1 MIFIRKFLLLIP
13 ILLLILIGCST
24 NQTLEPPTNF
34 RYESGFLYWTEI
46 PSADHYVIE
55 INGVT
60 KLAYNNKLDLKDY
73 PTANYTTR
81 IATFS
86 KGKLSSFSSYIQ
98 FQLIQQE
105 QIENI
110 TLTSTN
116 ITWDLVVGLTY
127 QVKITNVSTNQV
139 IQSLNLLESTFNY
152 KNLEP
157 GLYEFEIQLLLDTH
171 VVSTKVF
178 RVDTNT
184 YEYVRNAGMVIEHI
198 PDALYVGQQILALDV
213 DYTTDEYGILIDSD
227 YIDALEGLGFVLM
240 GIADEIPTYCYV
252 NLVIIAVP
260 EIISSNSVTY
270 NGNDIS
276 FLFNLS
282 GGTFNGLGGNNIAG
296 SDYTFSGSTLT
307 IHASYINNIIATEP
321 TRKTLILTYVLQ
333 NDPHVVIGYL
343 FITLP

>member
-1 MIFIRKFLLLIP
+1 MIFIRKLLLCLP
-13 ILLLILIGCST
+13 ILLLILVGCT
-24 NQTLEPPTNF
+24 TTKPLEPPTNF

-55 INGVT
+55 INGVS
-60 KLAYNNKLDLKDY
+60 KLAYNNKFDLKDY
-73 PTANYTTR
+73 PTANYNAR

-98 FQLIQQE
+98 YQLIQDE

-116 ITWDLVVGLTY
+116 VSWDSVVGLIY

-139 IQSLNLLESTFNY
+139 IQSLNLIESSY
-152 KNLEP
+152 KYTNLEP

-171 VVSTKVF
+171 LVSTKVF
-178 RVDTNT
+178 RLDNNPYT
-184 YEYVRNAGMVIEHI
+184 YVRSAGMALDFT
-198 PDALYVGQQILALDV
+198 PDALLVGTTPLVLDV
-213 DYTTDEYGILIDSD
+213 DYSIDDYGLLIDSD
-227 YIDALEGLGFVLM
+227 FIDALTGAGFVLI
-240 GIADEIPTYCYV
+240 GIENEIPTYCYV

-260 EIISSNSVTY
+260 EIVSNNSVTY
-270 NGNDIS
+270 NGNNLT
-276 FLFNLS
+276 FEFNLG

-296 SDYTFSGSTLT
+296 SDYLFNGSTLT
-307 IHASYINNIIATEP
+307 IYASYINNIIALEP